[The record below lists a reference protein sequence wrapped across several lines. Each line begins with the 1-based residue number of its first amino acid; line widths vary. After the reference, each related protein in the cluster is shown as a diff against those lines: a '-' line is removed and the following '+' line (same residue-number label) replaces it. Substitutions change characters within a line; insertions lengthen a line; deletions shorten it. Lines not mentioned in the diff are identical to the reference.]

1 MKNGV
6 YNMKMIIG
14 LGNPGKEYAQTK
26 HNVGF
31 MVVDAI
37 ADELNV
43 SVEKRQ
49 CQAFT
54 QMATWD
60 GEKFLLVK
68 PQTYM
73 NLSGQSVMELLNY
86 YKDKIDDLLVI
97 HDDLDLP
104 PGQLRFKQGGG
115 AGGHNGIK
123 NIIAHLNS
131 NDFDRLKIGI
141 GRGKNETKDYVLT
154 PFAGTDK
161 KLIDEAVATSV
172 DAVKIW
178 LKQGIA
184 PAMNQYNSKAK

>member
-1 MKNGV
+1 MYIV
-6 YNMKMIIG
+6 VG
-14 LGNPGKEYAQTK
+14 LGNPDKKYLNTL
-26 HNVGF
+26 HNIGF
-31 MVVDAI
+31 MAI
-37 ADELNV
+37 DKVA
-43 SVEKRQ
+43 EKLGVT
-49 CQAFT
+49 FNKKGYK
-54 QMATWD
+54 
-60 GEKFLLVK
+60 GEYCLTTVGNEKVLLLK

>member
-1 MKNGV
+1 MLQKNQDTWLIV
-6 YNMKMIIG
+6 G
-14 LGNPGKEYAQTK
+14 LGNPGREYENTRHNCGFRAIDIIAEQLHCKLDKAKFQGLYGQTVYSGK
-26 HNVGF
+26 K
-31 MVVDAI
+31 
-37 ADELNV
+37 LY
-43 SVEKRQ
+43 
-49 CQAFT
+49 
-54 QMATWD
+54 
-60 GEKFLLVK
+60 LLK

-154 PFAGTDK
+154 PFAGNDK
-161 KLIDEAVATSV
+161 KLIDEAVTTSV
-172 DAVKIW
+172 EAVKIW